1 MVVVRGPSVRSICK
15 IGASTLIGL
24 SMHAT
29 VAAGDLPAPVPV
41 PSLPPIAAPGAESAR
56 LVPVPVG
63 CAAPAE
69 EQVVFVGTMVVADT
83 ATARFAVQSVRS
95 GSTDG
100 FEVGGLIDVR
110 YGEEVKFLDVDS
122 TYIVGAGVDPALR
135 VLASTVR
142 EPAPLFGGNE
152 VAGVNDSDVECPRL
166 SDPIRT
172 LDADGT
178 SVESGVI
185 SPLLAAKGD
194 IARAIL
200 QPAGAAI
207 AILIGLVA
215 LKLLVFAMGRSLR
228 DLGSDRPDRRRRHD
242 PRMLE

>member
-1 MVVVRGPSVRSICK
+1 MRPRRVRPKLGI
-15 IGASTLIGL
+15 
-24 SMHAT
+24 
-29 VAAGDLPAPVPV
+29 VAAAALAVGLVSSPASAADLPDPVPV
-41 PSLPPIAAPGAESAR
+41 PPLPPIAAPDADSTR
-56 LVPVPVG
+56 LVPVPTG
-63 CAAPAE
+63 CAAPPQ
-69 EQVVFVGTMVVADT
+69 EQVVFVGTVVAADS

-95 GSTDG
+95 GSTEG

-110 YGEEVKFLDVDS
+110 YGEEVKFLDVDD
-122 TYIVGAGVDPALR
+122 TYVVGAGVDPTLL

-166 SDPIRT
+166 TDPMRT

-178 SVESGVI
+178 SVESGVLT
-185 SPLLAAKGD
+185 PLLDAKGD
-194 IARAIL
+194 IIRAIL
-200 QPAGAAI
+200 QPAGVAFAI
-207 AILIGLVA
+207 PVGLLA
-215 LKLLVFAMGRSLR
+215 MKLLLFAMGRSLR